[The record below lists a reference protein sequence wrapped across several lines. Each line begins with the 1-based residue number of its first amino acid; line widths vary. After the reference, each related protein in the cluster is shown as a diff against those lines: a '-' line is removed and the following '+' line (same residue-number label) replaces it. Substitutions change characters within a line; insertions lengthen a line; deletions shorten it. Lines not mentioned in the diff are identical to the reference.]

1 MKMVFSIPRF
11 NAIQKI
17 IYIAF
22 LNVWNRKLGFS
33 KVIVIQTNKYD
44 DNIVRVTKTTVVGY
58 ITMAEI
64 L

>member
-22 LNVWNRKLGFS
+22 LNVWNRRFGFS
-33 KVIVIQTNKYD
+33 KVIVIQTNKY

>member
-1 MKMVFSIPRF
+1 MVFSIPRF

-44 DNIVRVTKTTVVGY
+44 NIVRVTKTTVVGY

>member
-44 DNIVRVTKTTVVGY
+44 NIVRVTKTTVVGY